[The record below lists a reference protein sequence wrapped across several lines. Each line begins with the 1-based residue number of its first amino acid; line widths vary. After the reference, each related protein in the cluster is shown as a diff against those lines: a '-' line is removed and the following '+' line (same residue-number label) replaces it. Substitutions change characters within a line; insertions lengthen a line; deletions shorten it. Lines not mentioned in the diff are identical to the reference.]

1 MVYDKMTLI
10 LNDAEISTAL
20 PWLTMQSAANAPNSL
35 LTGKL
40 TGNFAKSGPPPRFSC
55 LISARIQET
64 IEFPT
69 QWNREFLNAY
79 QGIFFEEQGI
89 LIAGAAKPAA
99 LQTLGVA
106 VATHAPINRADRVRG
121 VKRTFN
127 AQVQATKSVSFPFA

>member
-1 MVYDKMTLI
+1 MRRRRAEWRQMVYDKMTLI

-20 PWLTMQSAANAPNSL
+20 PWLTMQSAANAPKSL

-55 LISARIQET
+55 LISARIQELT

-99 LQTLGVA
+99 LQNTGRRRGNSC
-106 VATHAPINRADRVRG
+106 TH
-121 VKRTFN
+121 
-127 AQVQATKSVSFPFA
+127 